1 MAKDY
6 FDHNH
11 EDDYEVMLHKFNPT
25 YPFGKTGYE
34 TYYEDMLGFWRYLY
48 NPESTDNEI
57 YVIKQE
63 KNETETDF
71 KKK

>member
-57 YVIKQE
+57 YVIE
-63 KNETETDF
+63 
-71 KKK
+71 